1 MEITNE
7 RIERAI
13 AEITKQPERYIDI
26 AIRSDIKIQL
36 LLAMFILDNIEID
49 DIFRNLLK
57 KIPREILTD
66 LKRSINSENG
76 GENTPKEEI
85 DQHII
90 KYSLS
95 EDEYKIFFKKGFE
108 DTPVSFESADRY
120 SLIIKNYEYLL
131 KWIEGA
137 ISDPRQDKLTEL
149 GL

>member
-57 KIPREILTD
+57 KIPKEILTD

-90 KYSLS
+90 K
-95 EDEYKIFFKKGFE
+95 
-108 DTPVSFESADRY
+108 
-120 SLIIKNYEYLL
+120 
-131 KWIEGA
+131 
-137 ISDPRQDKLTEL
+137 
-149 GL
+149 